1 MKILVG
7 NINLK
12 NSARDISQEKKMSIM
27 IIFMIGTLAIMRKR
41 EDEDK

>member
-12 NSARDISQEKKMSIM
+12 NSARHISQEKKWSIM
-27 IIFMIGTLAIMRKR
+27 IILMIGTLAIMRKR